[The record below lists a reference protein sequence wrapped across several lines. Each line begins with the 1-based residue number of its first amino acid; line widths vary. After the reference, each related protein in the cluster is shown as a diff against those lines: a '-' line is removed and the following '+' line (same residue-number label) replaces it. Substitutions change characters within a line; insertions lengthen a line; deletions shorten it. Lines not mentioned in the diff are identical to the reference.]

1 MGPVCQ
7 TSTIFLLPFASTTLP
22 LASPS
27 VARPL
32 ARRSPRPCGMAAS
45 ARRCSLGPMPARPAR
60 PCLPASPAWHDRRCS
75 TRSPSPARHGCLR
88 ARALAPASARPTKP
102 PCAPLTS
109 PLRHG
114 HLCSPSSP
122 GPAWHG
128 HLQLPSPSHPTTA
141 PRCRRSPRPA
151 RPHPTTARA
160 ALPRRGVPASVL
172 DVGWKRFLRL

>member
-45 ARRCSLGPMPARPAR
+45 ARRCSLGPAPARPAR

-88 ARALAPASARPTKP
+88 ARALALASARPTKP

-141 PRCRRSPRPA
+141 PRC
-151 RPHPTTARA
+151 
-160 ALPRRGVPASVL
+160 
-172 DVGWKRFLRL
+172 